1 MVKTLFGNQKKESNN
16 EIVYLVAIGSAAVA
30 ICVGAVVLLVLGSL
44 SSLDLGIL
52 GTTTISS
59 ANNNINYNSAQRS
72 INHDN
77 NNDMTMT
84 PSGNHMAAATTTSI
98 VIPSNSPGSNPTGM
112 AGMLASIQ
120 QNDKNQPAWI
130 IAGHWWLESDR
141 PLMMISNSDEDTSD
155 TATTTTLKPH
165 VTNFTALIYA
175 ISDIDGTS
183 FHTYKL
189 SNFAQTSITT
199 QKDTNSVTI
208 YGTFTLTSEEGK
220 SINNVHGY
228 ITIINNKIELWIN
241 TPAHTQDRFDGP
253 TTTITGIVSITM
265 T

>member
-1 MVKTLFGNQKKESNN
+1 MFSSQKKKSDNN
-16 EIVYLVAIGSAAVA
+16 WIIYLVAIAIVAAVVG
-30 ICVGAVVLLVLGSL
+30 VGAIILVVLGSL
-44 SSLDLGIL
+44 SSLDPGIL

-59 ANNNINYNSAQRS
+59 ANNNINNNSAQRS
-72 INHDN
+72 INNN

-84 PSGNHMAAATTTSI
+84 PSGNHIAAATTTSI
-98 VIPSNSPGSNPTGM
+98 VIPSNSPGSNPMRM
-112 AGMLASIQ
+112 AGMIASIQ

-141 PLMMISNSDEDTSD
+141 PLTMINSDEDTSD

-165 VTNFTALIYA
+165 ITNFTALIYA
-175 ISDIDGTS
+175 IADADGTS

-199 QKDTNSVTI
+199 QKDTKNSVTI
-208 YGTFTLTSEEGK
+208 YGTFTLTSEEEK
-220 SINNVHGY
+220 SINNVPAY
-228 ITIINNKIELWIN
+228 ISIINNKIELWIKP
-241 TPAHTQDRFDGP
+241 PAEDTQAHLGP
-253 TTTITGIVSITM
+253 TTITGIVSMAM